1 MLTQLRLLSKATF
14 GLCLASAAAFAG
26 TVAPDLNSLSG
37 NTVVQVIVSL
47 NSGQNPSPASMLG
60 VVNLTAL
67 PSAIVAQTTASAA
80 IALSTDP
87 AVSHVSINHV
97 MVGSG
102 SLVYDYLP
110 ETIQPTSAP
119 YNGTATVGSFGSG
132 IGVAVIDSGINNT
145 NQDLMGNGLSGRG
158 NNATFRVT
166 YAQSF
171 IPYETTTNDL
181 YGHGTHV
188 AGIIAGDGTNS
199 YGSAYSNDI
208 HGVAPD
214 AHLINLKVID
224 QNGVSNDA
232 EVIQAIQTAI
242 ALKNNFNIKVINLS
256 VGRPAFESYTV
267 DPLDQAVEQ
276 AWAAGI
282 TVVVAAGN
290 GGRPEPGFHHERLRH
305 YRSSRQRSSGHHRGR
320 HEHGRHC
327 DAHRRSD
334 DELQLEGSDDGRF
347 SCKARS
353 GRSR

>member
-1 MLTQLRLLSKATF
+1 MVMSTQLRLLSKAAL
-14 GLCLASAAAFAG
+14 GLFLAGAAAFAG

-37 NTVVQVIVSL
+37 NTVVQVIVTL
-47 NSGQNPSPASMLG
+47 NSGQTPAPVNMLG
-60 VVNLTAL
+60 VVNLTSL

-87 AVSHVSINHV
+87 AVSHVSVNHV

-119 YNGTATVGSFGSG
+119 YNGTATVTSFGSG
-132 IGVAVIDSGINNT
+132 IGVAVIDSGINTT
-145 NQDLMGNGLSGRG
+145 NQDLMGSGLSGRP
-158 NNATFRVT
+158 NNLTTRVS
-166 YAQSF
+166 YSQSF

-199 YGSAYSNDI
+199 SNCSSISVCGSTYSNDI
-208 HGVAPD
+208 HGVAPS

-224 QNGVSNDA
+224 QNGISNDA

-242 ALKNNFNIKVINLS
+242 ALQNNFNIKVINLS

-276 AWAAGI
+276 AWEAGI

-290 GGRPEPGFHHERLRH
+290 GGRPEPGSITNGYGTIEVP
-305 YRSSRQRSSGHHRGR
+305 
-320 HEHGRHC
+320 
-327 DAHRRSD
+327 
-334 DELQLEGSDDGRF
+334 
-347 SCKARS
+347 
-353 GRSR
+353 